1 MTKSAKGGLRY
12 RVLSA
17 LSILLLALA
26 VITVLP
32 YSGSHLNLLGYH
44 SICGFVPLSTS
55 VLLGAA
61 GLVRI
66 VRDMEFR

>member
-1 MTKSAKGGLRY
+1 MKESTQRGGRY
-12 RVLSA
+12 VIFSA
-17 LSILLLALA
+17 LSIFLLVLA

-32 YSGSHLNLLGYH
+32 YSGSHLNLLGYR
-44 SICGFVPLSTS
+44 SVCGFVPLSTLT
-55 VLLGAA
+55 LLGAA